1 MADFA
6 YSPDFNYKVKPR
18 YNVLISTFE
27 NKVEQ
32 TRLKS
37 SKKLRSYELTFANRK
52 DTEMTAV
59 NTFFDTKAGS
69 LHTFTVNIE
78 GVDILGR
85 FVEDSFYSQRVAPKV
100 YTYGFNFQEV
110 AFAS

>member
-6 YSPDFNYKVKPR
+6 YSPDFNYKVKPH
-18 YNVLISTFE
+18 YNVLVSAFE

-37 SKKLRSYELTFANRK
+37 SKKLRSYELNFTNRSQA
-52 DTEMTAV
+52 EMTAV
-59 NTFFDTKAGS
+59 NAFFDAKKGS
-69 LHTFTVNIE
+69 LTTFTVNID
-78 GVDILGR
+78 GVDVLGR
-85 FVEDSFYSQRVAPKV
+85 FVQDSFFYQRVAGAV

-110 AFAS
+110 I